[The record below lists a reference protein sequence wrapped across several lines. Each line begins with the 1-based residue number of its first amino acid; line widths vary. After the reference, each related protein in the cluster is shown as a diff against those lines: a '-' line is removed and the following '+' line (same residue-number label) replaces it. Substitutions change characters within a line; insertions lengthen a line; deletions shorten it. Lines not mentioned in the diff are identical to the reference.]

1 MVDGVAGADA
11 TGVAAVA
18 GVNDTAICE
27 QSTDRAEVA
36 QAQEVSGRDSPHVPI
51 GEAALE
57 QRLHAPIDGGVRITY
72 MRLSL
77 LLCLMRTSLPLEESH
92 VPPAD
97 AITVEG
103 WRWRWRCACRLRSQ
117 RDG

>member
-1 MVDGVAGADA
+1 MDGVAGADA

-36 QAQEVSGRDSPHVPI
+36 QAQEVSGGDSPHVPI

-92 VPPAD
+92 VPP
-97 AITVEG
+97 
-103 WRWRWRCACRLRSQ
+103 C
-117 RDG
+117 